1 MNVLSTFDGIACGLQ
16 ALKNLGIEVTNYYA
30 SEVDKY
36 AMKVAKDNHPEIVH
50 IGDVRNVRIKD
61 LPFIPDLVL
70 GGSPCQGFS
79 FAGKQLNFDDP
90 RSMLFFEY
98 ARLLKEATITQRVN
112 GEIKTETFNI
122 NLPDGSYGLRKLST
136 IECERLQ
143 GLPDGYTSCISNS
156 QAYKALGNGWNV
168 QTIEHILKT
177 VDSI

>member
-79 FAGKQLNFDDP
+79 FAGK
-90 RSMLFFEY
+90 
-98 ARLLKEATITQRVN
+98 
-112 GEIKTETFNI
+112 
-122 NLPDGSYGLRKLST
+122 
-136 IECERLQ
+136 
-143 GLPDGYTSCISNS
+143 
-156 QAYKALGNGWNV
+156 
-168 QTIEHILKT
+168 
-177 VDSI
+177 